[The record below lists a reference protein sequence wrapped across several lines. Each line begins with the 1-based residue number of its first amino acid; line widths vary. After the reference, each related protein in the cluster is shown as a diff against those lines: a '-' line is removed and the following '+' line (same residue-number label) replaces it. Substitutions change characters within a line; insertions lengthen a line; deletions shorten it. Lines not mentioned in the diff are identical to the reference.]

1 MSEDPS
7 KGAPKKSLVG
17 DAEGPEGDSLEKQ
30 WIALMRDTN
39 RWYKEAKYAVAKLYL
54 GKTLKIV
61 EGLYNIKDATGG
73 GVHHVFIDIVVVL
86 EVVLIQRAPDA
97 RARPLSTRDP

>member
-7 KGAPKKSLVG
+7 KGAPKGSPVG
-17 DAEGPEGDSLEKQ
+17 GAEGPERGSLEKQ
-30 WIALMRDTN
+30 WNALKRDIN
-39 RWYKEAKYAVAKLYL
+39 QWHKEAEYAVAKLYL

-61 EGLYNIKDATGG
+61 EHLSKIYATTGG
-73 GVHHVFIDIVVVL
+73 SVHHVFIDIIVVL
-86 EVVLIQRAPDA
+86 EVMLIQRTPGA

>member
-7 KGAPKKSLVG
+7 KGAPKGSPVG
-17 DAEGPEGDSLEKQ
+17 DAEGPERGSLEKQ
-30 WIALMRDTN
+30 WNALKRDIN
-39 RWYKEAKYAVAKLYL
+39 QWHKEAEYAVAKLYL